1 MRFKMI
7 FVAKTAR
14 VSLEGRGKMSTT
26 RSNQKLKR
34 VTEESG
40 CEHSL
45 SGPGQSNGSSGT
57 KENASGNAAKKLT
70 VGGSKKSR

>member
-1 MRFKMI
+1 MRFQMI

-14 VSLEGRGKMSTT
+14 VSLEGRGKMST

-34 VTEESG
+34 VTEESS

-45 SGPGQSNGSSGT
+45 SQSNGSIGT

-70 VGGSKKSR
+70 VGTSKKSR